1 MIHKYRFALM
11 ALCLTLISSLLT
23 SCNNDI
29 PQPDE
34 KLKGNTVI
42 VYMGAE
48 NSLYPISHRDLE
60 EMKLAIGDIP
70 SNCQVVVFQDAEQEP
85 TIFHLTHNGLTI
97 WKEYTTDLNSGAP
110 ATMKGILQE
119 IINGF
124 PSEKY
129 SLVLWSHG
137 SGWIDEP
144 NNSRSVIVDNG
155 TNSTANKGSW
165 IEISELAGILAS
177 LPHMEYIFFDAC
189 YMQSVEVASQLYS
202 YTSYIIGSPTEIP
215 GEGAPYHLIMKS
227 LCQANPQGIID
238 GYASAY
244 GTSHGVLLSAVSCED
259 FPEFCTETAK
269 YIPSAFPKDNMPRTA
284 GIQIY
289 APAYGTSYSTQR
301 AMPVP
306 YDMRSAMH
314 RVLSEEDYSAW
325 EMAWKKTILYPTWA
339 NSWDTMYSPG
349 THGYFHCTMQDENL
363 YGGISMNIPNE
374 KYADKG
380 WNNEFRLTDW
390 YDMTLWEQTGW

>member
-1 MIHKYRFALM
+1 MKRILYILGLAL
-11 ALCLTLISSLLT
+11 AILPLT
-23 SCNNDI
+23 SCNDDI

-42 VYMGAE
+42 IYMGAE
-48 NSLYPISHRDLE
+48 NSLQSFSYNDLN
-60 EMKLAIGDIP
+60 EMQIGTKDIP
-70 SNCQVVVFQDAEQEP
+70 EDCQVVVYRDAELKP
-85 TIFHLTHNGLTI
+85 SIFKLNRKGMTT
-97 WKEYTTDLNSGAP
+97 WKEYKTEMNSADP
-110 ATMKGILQE
+110 ATMKSILKD
-119 IINGF
+119 IIKDF

-137 SGWIDEP
+137 SGWIDETR
-144 NNSRSVIVDNG
+144 NSRAIIVDNQS
-155 TNSTANKGSW
+155 NSTSNKGSW
-165 IEISELAGILAS
+165 IGISELASILAS
-177 LPHMEYIFFDAC
+177 LPRMEYIFFDAC
-189 YMQSVEVASQLYS
+189 YMQSVEVASQLYK

-215 GEGAPYHLIMKS
+215 GEGAPYHLIMKAM
-227 LCQANPQGIID
+227 CQANPQDIIE

-244 GTSHGVLLSAVSCED
+244 RNGNGVLLSAVSCTD
-259 FPEFCTETAK
+259 FPDFCTETAK
-269 YIPSAFPKDNMPRTA
+269 YIPSAFSKNDMPKTP

-289 APAYGTSYSTQR
+289 APAYGNSYSTQN

-314 RVLSEEDYSAW
+314 RALSKNDFAAW

-339 NSWDTMYSPG
+339 DSWDTMYSPG

-374 KYADKG
+374 KYDDKG

>member
-1 MIHKYRFALM
+1 MKRILYILGLAL
-11 ALCLTLISSLLT
+11 AILPFT
-23 SCNNDI
+23 SCNDDI

-42 VYMGAE
+42 IYMGAE
-48 NSLYPISHRDLE
+48 NSLQSFSYNDLN
-60 EMKLAIGDIP
+60 EMQMGAKDIP
-70 SNCQVVVFQDAEQEP
+70 EDCQVVVYRDAELKP
-85 TIFHLTHNGLTI
+85 SIFKLNRKGMTT
-97 WKEYTTDLNSGAP
+97 WKEYKTDMNSADP
-110 ATMKGILQE
+110 ATMKSILKD
-119 IINGF
+119 IIKDF
-124 PSEKY
+124 PSKKY

-137 SGWIDEP
+137 SGWIDETR
-144 NNSRSVIVDNG
+144 NSRAIIVDNQS
-155 TNSTANKGSW
+155 NSTSNKGSW
-165 IEISELAGILAS
+165 IGISELASILAS
-177 LPHMEYIFFDAC
+177 LPRMEYIFFDAC
-189 YMQSVEVASQLYS
+189 YMQSVEVASQLYK

-215 GEGAPYHLIMKS
+215 GEGAPYHLIMKAM
-227 LCQANPQGIID
+227 CQANPQDIIE

-244 GTSHGVLLSAVSCED
+244 RNGNGVLLSAVSCTD
-259 FPEFCTETAK
+259 FPDFCAETAK
-269 YIPSAFPKDNMPRTA
+269 YIPSAFSKNDMPKTP

-289 APAYGTSYSTQR
+289 APAYGNSYSTQN

-314 RVLSEEDYSAW
+314 RALSKNDFATW

-339 NSWDTMYSPG
+339 DSWDTMYSPG
-349 THGYFHCTMQDENL
+349 THGYSHCTMQDENL

-374 KYADKG
+374 KYDDKG

>member
-1 MIHKYRFALM
+1 MKRILYILGLAL
-11 ALCLTLISSLLT
+11 AILPFT
-23 SCNNDI
+23 SCNDDI

-42 VYMGAE
+42 IYMGAE
-48 NSLYPISHRDLE
+48 NSLQSFSYNDLN
-60 EMKLAIGDIP
+60 EMQMGANDIP
-70 SNCQVVVFQDAEQEP
+70 EDCQVVVYRDAELKP
-85 TIFHLTHNGLTI
+85 SIFKLSRKGMTT
-97 WKEYTTDLNSGAP
+97 WKEYKTDMNSADP
-110 ATMKGILQE
+110 ATMKSILKD
-119 IINGF
+119 IIKDF
-124 PSEKY
+124 PSKKY

-137 SGWIDEP
+137 SGWIDETR
-144 NNSRSVIVDNG
+144 NSRAIIVDNQS
-155 TNSTANKGSW
+155 NSTSNKGSW
-165 IEISELAGILAS
+165 IGISELASILAS
-177 LPHMEYIFFDAC
+177 LPRMEYIFFDAC
-189 YMQSVEVASQLYS
+189 YMQSVEVASQLYK

-215 GEGAPYHLIMKS
+215 GEGAPYHLIMKAM
-227 LCQANPQGIID
+227 CQANPQDIIE

-244 GTSHGVLLSAVSCED
+244 RNGNGVLLSAVSCTD
-259 FPEFCTETAK
+259 FPDFCAETAK
-269 YIPSAFPKDNMPRTA
+269 FIPSAFSKNDMPKTP

-289 APAYGTSYSTQR
+289 APAYGNSYSTQN

-314 RVLSEEDYSAW
+314 RALSKDDFATW

-349 THGYFHCTMQDENL
+349 THGYSHCTMQDENL

-374 KYADKG
+374 KYDDKG